1 MITKT
6 LKTAIGW
13 VRGVLLLAILLGT
26 IGLAQAQSTSEMEG
40 WGGSGS
46 PASAGSQSSS
56 GNRTPSMSGTQAKRE
71 AARNIQGIVEEGTN
85 VVKDVQGRMLEVG
98 TRLATI
104 LLLIMLVWHAG
115 QWVLEGGDITNVLGG
130 VLRTVFL
137 GALTYWFLTPFDMF
151 GAKGQ
156 LPLVWFLDDVGTWA
170 AGRMLRTGDGT
181 LAGVAGDAFGSF
193 YFAMNRI
200 TDVLDALF
208 NQSTTWYGKV
218 GDFFQYLVP
227 IIYFLVA
234 AVIMWVAGIAFF
246 VMATIGFLM
255 FSLGAMLAPLFIPFL
270 LLPYMSYLFDS
281 WLRFMIS
288 ATMYKVA
295 GAAVIALGT
304 GIMDKTLGSLLT
316 SLAGPVGAQDI
327 TGYLTE
333 AGTAAVY
340 GMMVAAVAL
349 SLAYLMLTLPSIAQ
363 GLISGSASVE
373 MRKLMGSLGRAGQQ
387 TAGAALNA
395 AGRGATAVG
404 NIGRYAK
411 ATWQGAQTAWQG
423 TKGTASA
430 AAHATRTAALAAGL
444 AYATGGKAGVGRMAW
459 DATKMMAGGAANAA
473 GSGII
478 AGGKAVGGRLR
489 AAGGGMQNAGRNLIY
504 SGTSSPAMKSIRSP
518 ARSGPRK

>member
-1 MITKT
+1 M
-6 LKTAIGW
+6 AAA
-13 VRGVLLLAILLGT
+13 LAMALAPQ
-26 IGLAQAQSTSEMEG
+26 AQAQTATG
-40 WGGSGS
+40 
-46 PASAGSQSSS
+46 PATTMGKKTAEEATKDLNGVAKSA
-56 GNRTPSMSGTQAKRE
+56 KK
-71 AARNIQGIVEEGTN
+71 
-85 VVKDVQGRMLEVG
+85 VVKDVRERMGKAGEW
-98 TRLATI
+98 LATA
-104 LLLIMLVWHAG
+104 LLFLMLVWHAG

-130 VLRTVFL
+130 LLRTVFL
-137 GALTYWFLTPFDMF
+137 GALTYWFLTPSTVF
-151 GAKGQ
+151 GFSKDGVQ
-156 LPLVWFLDDVGTWA
+156 LPLVWFIDEIGNWA
-170 AGRMLRTGDGT
+170 AMKMLPGDGT
-181 LAGVAGDAFGSF
+181 LGGIAGSAFGNF
-193 YFAMNRI
+193 FEAMSRI
-200 TDVLDALF
+200 SDVVDAVLS
-208 NQSTTWYGKV
+208 QSDSWMGKV
-218 GDFFQYLVP
+218 GDFFQYLIP
-227 IIYFLVA
+227 IMYFLVA
-234 AVIMWVAGIAFF
+234 AAIMWVAGIAFF

-255 FSLGAMLAPLFIPFL
+255 FQIGAMLAPLFIPFL
-270 LLPYMSYLFDS
+270 LFPYMSYLFDS

-288 ATMYKVA
+288 ATMYKIA
-295 GAAVIALGT
+295 GAAIVALGS
-304 GIMDKTLGSLLT
+304 GIINETLSGLLT
-316 SLAGPVGAQDI
+316 SLAGPVGSQEPWK
-327 TGYLTE
+327 YLTE
-333 AGTAAVY
+333 STTVSIYA
-340 GMMVAAVAL
+340 MLVAALAVC
-349 SLAYLMLTLPSIAQ
+349 LAYLMLTLPSIAQ